1 MSTGQVSMQVT
12 DHLFV
17 GLLDG
22 APDAMVCV
30 AANGQI
36 ALVNAQTERLFGY
49 RREELVGQEME
60 ILVPDA
66 VRAAHAAHRTR
77 YMADPESRPVRA
89 QTEPSCRRRDGSTF
103 PGEISL
109 SVIDTPD
116 GILVM
121 AAVRDVTERLEVLA
135 ERERL
140 RGQAERDKMQRQL
153 QQSLRLA
160 NLGELAGGLAHDFNN
175 LLAVISNYAAFVSA
189 EVAKGGSQVSL
200 PSVREDVLQIQRAA
214 ERAADMTNQLLAF
227 ACREV
232 VRPRP
237 LNLNEVINGVEH
249 LLIRTLGAHV
259 VLTTSLDPDLCAVL
273 ADPGQIEQVLVT
285 LAVNAGDA
293 MPAGGTLTLTT
304 ATTDVDATDPASRTG
319 LVPGRYACLKV
330 SDTGAG
336 MTREVIDRAFEP
348 FFTTKSKGEGTGLGL
363 ASVYGIITQAR
374 GHVRVYSEP
383 GIGTTFTILLPAT
396 GHDAV
401 PARAPAPASASG
413 RGTGETILVVEDEP
427 AMREVTRRIL
437 SRSGYQVIT
446 AANGREAI
454 QVATNHD
461 GGIDVLVTDIVM
473 PQMLGQE
480 AAERIRTL
488 RPDVKVLF
496 MSGYTRGLLDS
507 KGIVAGDV
515 NLIEKPFT
523 EESLLTRLRQVIA
536 SEDPH

>member
-189 EVAKGGSQVSL
+189 EVAKGGSQLSL

-304 ATTDVDATDPASRTG
+304 ATTDIDATDPASRTG

-348 FFTTKSKGEGTGLGL
+348 FFTTKFKGEGTGLGL

>member
-1 MSTGQVSMQVT
+1 MQVT

-30 AANGQI
+30 AADGQI

-49 RREELVGQEME
+49 RREELVGQQME

-66 VRAAHAAHRTR
+66 VRAAHEAHRTE
-77 YMADPESRPVRA
+77 YLADPERRPVWVR
-89 QTEPSCRRRDGSTF
+89 TEPSCRRRDGSTF
-103 PGEISL
+103 PGDISL
-109 SVIDTPD
+109 SAIDTPD

-121 AAVRDVTERLEVLA
+121 AAIRDMTERLEVLA

-140 RGQAERDKMQRQL
+140 RGQAERDKMERQL
-153 QQSLRLA
+153 QQSQRLE
-160 NLGELAGGLAHDFNN
+160 NLGELAGGLAHGFNN
-175 LLAVISNYAAFVSA
+175 LVAVISNYAAFVSA

-200 PSVREDVLQIQRAA
+200 PSVHEDVLQIQRAA
-214 ERAADMTNQLLAF
+214 ERAADMTHQLLAF
-227 ACREV
+227 ACREG

-237 LNLNEVINGVEH
+237 LNLNEVIKGVEQ

-259 VLTTSLDPDLCAVL
+259 VLTTSMDPDLCAVL

-293 MPAGGTLTLTT
+293 MPAGGALTLTT
-304 ATTDVDATDPASRTG
+304 GTTDIDATDPASRTG
-319 LVPGRYACLKV
+319 VVPGRYACMKV

-348 FFTTKSKGEGTGLGL
+348 FFTTKSRGQGTGLGL

-401 PARAPAPASASG
+401 PARAPTSASASAC
-413 RGTGETILVVEDEP
+413 GTGETILVVEDEP

-437 SRSGYQVIT
+437 SRGGYQVIT

-461 GGIDVLVTDIVM
+461 GGIDVLVSDIVM

-480 AAERIRTL
+480 AAERIRAL
-488 RPDVKVLF
+488 RPGVKVLF

-507 KGIVAGDV
+507 KGIAAGDV

-536 SEDPH
+536 GEDPQ

>member
-1 MSTGQVSMQVT
+1 MQVT

-22 APDAMVCV
+22 APDAMVCM
-30 AANGQI
+30 AADGQI

-49 RREELVGQEME
+49 RREDLVGQQME
-60 ILVPDA
+60 ILIPNA
-66 VRAAHAAHRTR
+66 VRAAHAAYCTR
-77 YMADPESRPVRA
+77 HSADPEPRPA
-89 QTEPSCRRRDGSTF
+89 DALMEPACRRRDGSTF

-109 SVIDTPD
+109 SAIDTPD
-116 GILVM
+116 GILVL
-121 AAVRDVTERLEVLA
+121 AAIRDVTKRLEVLA

-140 RGQAERDKMQRQL
+140 RSQAERAKMERQL
-153 QQSLRLA
+153 QQSQRLE

-200 PSVREDVLQIQRAA
+200 PAVHEDVLQIQRAA
-214 ERAADMTNQLLAF
+214 ERAADLTRQLLAF
-227 ACREV
+227 GCRDGV
-232 VRPRP
+232 QPRP
-237 LNLNEVINGVEH
+237 LNLNEVVKGVEQ

-259 VLTTSLDPDLCAVL
+259 VLTTSMDPDLCAVL

-304 ATTDVDATDPASRTG
+304 ATTDIDATDPASRTG
-319 LVPGRYACLKV
+319 VVPGRYACLKV

-401 PARAPAPASASG
+401 PARAPASASASASG
-413 RGTGETILVVEDEP
+413 SGTGETILVVEDEP

-437 SRSGYQVIT
+437 SRDGYQVIT

-480 AAERIRTL
+480 AADRIRAL
-488 RPDVKVLF
+488 QPGVKVLF
-496 MSGYTRGLLDS
+496 MSGYTRGVLDS
-507 KGIVAGDV
+507 KGIAAGDV

-523 EESLLTRLRQVIA
+523 EESLLTRLRKVIA

>member
-1 MSTGQVSMQVT
+1 MQVT

-30 AANGQI
+30 AADGQI

-49 RREELVGQEME
+49 RREELVGQQME

-66 VRAAHAAHRTR
+66 VRAAHEAHRTE
-77 YMADPESRPVRA
+77 YLADPERRPVWVR
-89 QTEPSCRRRDGSTF
+89 TEPSCRRRDGSTF
-103 PGEISL
+103 PGDISL
-109 SVIDTPD
+109 SAIDTPD

-121 AAVRDVTERLEVLA
+121 AAIRDMTERLEVLA

-140 RGQAERDKMQRQL
+140 RGQAERDKMERQL
-153 QQSLRLA
+153 QQSQRLE
-160 NLGELAGGLAHDFNN
+160 NLGELAGGLAHGFNN
-175 LLAVISNYAAFVSA
+175 LVAVISNYAAFVSA

-200 PSVREDVLQIQRAA
+200 PSVHEDVLQIQRAA
-214 ERAADMTNQLLAF
+214 ERAADMTHQLLAF
-227 ACREV
+227 ACREG

-237 LNLNEVINGVEH
+237 LNLNEVIKGVEQ

-259 VLTTSLDPDLCAVL
+259 VLTTSMDPDLCAVL

-304 ATTDVDATDPASRTG
+304 GTTDIDATDPASRTG
-319 LVPGRYACLKV
+319 VVPGRYACMKV

-336 MTREVIDRAFEP
+336 MTKEVIDRAFEP
-348 FFTTKSKGEGTGLGL
+348 FFTTKSRGQGTGLGL

-401 PARAPAPASASG
+401 PARAPTSASAC
-413 RGTGETILVVEDEP
+413 GTGETILVVEDEP

-437 SRSGYQVIT
+437 SRGGYQVIT

-461 GGIDVLVTDIVM
+461 GGIDVLVSDIVM

-480 AAERIRTL
+480 AAERIRAL
-488 RPDVKVLF
+488 RPGVKVLF

-507 KGIVAGDV
+507 KGIAAGDV

-536 SEDPH
+536 GEDPQ

>member
-1 MSTGQVSMQVT
+1 MQVT

-30 AANGQI
+30 AADGQI

-49 RREELVGQEME
+49 RREDLVGQQME
-60 ILVPDA
+60 VLVPDA
-66 VRAAHAAHRTR
+66 IRAAHAAYCTR
-77 YMADPESRPVRA
+77 QMADPEPRPVGA
-89 QTEPSCRRRDGSTF
+89 LTEPSCRRRDGSTF

-109 SVIDTPD
+109 SAIDTPD

-121 AAVRDVTERLEVLA
+121 AAIRDVTERLKVLA

-140 RGQAERDKMQRQL
+140 RGQAERDKMERQL
-153 QQSLRLA
+153 QQSQRLE
-160 NLGELAGGLAHDFNN
+160 NLGELAGGLAHGFNN
-175 LLAVISNYAAFVSA
+175 LVAVISNYAAFVSA

-200 PSVREDVLQIQRAA
+200 PSVHEDVLQIQRAA
-214 ERAADMTNQLLAF
+214 ERAADMTHQLLAF
-227 ACREV
+227 ACREG

-237 LNLNEVINGVEH
+237 LNLNEVIKGVEQ

-259 VLTTSLDPDLCAVL
+259 VLTTSMDPDLCAVL

-304 ATTDVDATDPASRTG
+304 GTTDIDASDPASRTG
-319 LVPGRYACLKV
+319 VVPGRYACMKV

-336 MTREVIDRAFEP
+336 MTREVIDHAFEP
-348 FFTTKSKGEGTGLGL
+348 FFTTKSKGQGTGLGL

-401 PARAPAPASASG
+401 PARAPASASG
-413 RGTGETILVVEDEP
+413 GGTGETVLVVEDEP

-437 SRSGYQVIT
+437 SRGGYQVIT

-480 AAERIRTL
+480 AAERIRAL
-488 RPDVKVLF
+488 QPGVKVLF

-507 KGIVAGDV
+507 KGIAAGDV

-536 SEDPH
+536 SEDPQ

>member
-1 MSTGQVSMQVT
+1 MQVT

-22 APDAMVCV
+22 APDALVCI
-30 AANGQI
+30 AADGQI
-36 ALVNAQTERLFGY
+36 ALVNAQAERLFGY
-49 RREELVGQEME
+49 RREELVGQQMEML
-60 ILVPDA
+60 IPDA
-66 VRAAHAAHRTR
+66 VRAAHAAYCTR
-77 YMADPESRPVRA
+77 HIADPEPRPVDA
-89 QTEPSCRRRDGSTF
+89 LTEPSCRRRDGSTF

-109 SVIDTPD
+109 AAIDTPD
-116 GILVM
+116 GILVL
-121 AAVRDVTERLEVLA
+121 AAIRDATERQEVLA
-135 ERERL
+135 ERERM
-140 RGQAERDKMQRQL
+140 RSQAERRKTERQL
-153 QQSLRLA
+153 HQSQRLE

-175 LLAVISNYAAFVSA
+175 LLAIISNYAAFVSA

-200 PSVREDVLQIQRAA
+200 PSVHEDVLQIQRAA
-214 ERAADMTNQLLAF
+214 ERATGMTRQLLAF
-227 ACREV
+227 ACRGGV
-232 VRPRP
+232 QPRP
-237 LNLNEVINGVEH
+237 LNLNEVIKGVEQ
-249 LLIRTLGAHV
+249 LLVCTLGAHV
-259 VLTTSLDPDLCAVL
+259 VLTTSMDPDLCAVL

-304 ATTDVDATDPASRTG
+304 ATTDIDATDPASRTG
-319 LVPGRYACLKV
+319 VVPGRYACMKV
-330 SDTGAG
+330 SDTGTG
-336 MTREVIDRAFEP
+336 MTREVMDRAFEP

-401 PARAPAPASASG
+401 PARTPAPATASG
-413 RGTGETILVVEDEP
+413 SGTGETILVVEDEP
-427 AMREVTRRIL
+427 AMREVARRIL

-480 AAERIRTL
+480 AAERIRAL
-488 RPDVKVLF
+488 HPGVKVLF
-496 MSGYTRGLLDS
+496 MSGYTRGVLDS
-507 KGIVAGDV
+507 KGILAGDV
-515 NLIEKPFT
+515 NMIEKPFT
-523 EESLLTRLRQVIA
+523 EESLLTRLRQVLA

>member
-1 MSTGQVSMQVT
+1 MQVT

-49 RREELVGQEME
+49 RREELVGQQMEM
-60 ILVPDA
+60 LVPDA
-66 VRAAHAAHRTR
+66 VGAAHAAHRTW
-77 YMADPESRPVRA
+77 YMADPEPRPVRA
-89 QTEPSCRRRDGSTF
+89 RTEPSCRRRDGSTF

-109 SVIDTPD
+109 SAVDTPD

-121 AAVRDVTERLEVLA
+121 AAIRDVTERLEALA

-140 RGQAERDKMQRQL
+140 RGHAERHKMERQL
-153 QQSLRLA
+153 QQSQRLE

-189 EVAKGGSQVSL
+189 EVAKGVSQVSL
-200 PSVREDVLQIQRAA
+200 PSVREDVLQIQRAT
-214 ERAADMTNQLLAF
+214 ERATEMTHQLLAF
-227 ACREV
+227 ACQEV
-232 VRPRP
+232 VQPRP
-237 LNLNEVINGVEH
+237 LNLNEVINGVER

-273 ADPGQIEQVLVT
+273 ADPGQIEQMLVT

-304 ATTDVDATDPASRTG
+304 ATADIDATDPASRTG

-330 SDTGAG
+330 SDTGTG

-348 FFTTKSKGEGTGLGL
+348 FFTTKSKGVGTGLGL

-401 PARAPAPASASG
+401 PARAPAPASASAG
-413 RGTGETILVVEDEP
+413 GTGETILVVEDEP

-454 QVATNHD
+454 QAATSHD

-480 AAERIRTL
+480 AAERIRAL
-488 RPDVKVLF
+488 RPGVKVLF

-507 KGIVAGDV
+507 KGIAAGDV

-523 EESLLTRLRQVIA
+523 EESLLTRLRQVMA
-536 SEDPH
+536 DEDPQ

>member
-1 MSTGQVSMQVT
+1 
-12 DHLFV
+12 
-17 GLLDG
+17 
-22 APDAMVCV
+22 
-30 AANGQI
+30 
-36 ALVNAQTERLFGY
+36 
-49 RREELVGQEME
+49 
-60 ILVPDA
+60 
-66 VRAAHAAHRTR
+66 
-77 YMADPESRPVRA
+77 
-89 QTEPSCRRRDGSTF
+89 
-103 PGEISL
+103 
-109 SVIDTPD
+109 
-116 GILVM
+116 
-121 AAVRDVTERLEVLA
+121 
-135 ERERL
+135 
-140 RGQAERDKMQRQL
+140 
-153 QQSLRLA
+153 
-160 NLGELAGGLAHDFNN
+160 
-175 LLAVISNYAAFVSA
+175 
-189 EVAKGGSQVSL
+189 L
-200 PSVREDVLQIQRAA
+200 PSVREDVLQIQRAT
-214 ERAADMTNQLLAF
+214 ERATDMIHQLLAF

-232 VRPRP
+232 VQPRP
-237 LNLNEVINGVEH
+237 LDLNDVINGVKQ

-304 ATTDVDATDPASRTG
+304 ATTDIDATDPASRTG
-319 LVPGRYACLKV
+319 VVPGRYASLKV
-330 SDTGAG
+330 SDSGTG

-348 FFTTKSKGEGTGLGL
+348 FFTTKSKGEGAGLGL

-374 GHVRVYSEP
+374 GHVQVYSEP

-401 PARAPAPASASG
+401 PARAPASASASASES
-413 RGTGETILVVEDEP
+413 GTGETILVVEDEP

-454 QVATNHD
+454 QVATNYD

-480 AAERIRTL
+480 AAERIRAL
-488 RPDVKVLF
+488 QPGVKVLF
-496 MSGYTRGLLDS
+496 MSGYTRGLLGS

-515 NLIEKPFT
+515 NLIEKPFM
-523 EESLLTRLRQVIA
+523 EASLLTRLRQVIA

>member
-1 MSTGQVSMQVT
+1 MQVT
-12 DHLFV
+12 DHLFAN
-17 GLLDG
+17 LLDG

-140 RGQAERDKMQRQL
+140 RGRAERDKMQHQL
-153 QQSLRLA
+153 QQSQRLE

-214 ERAADMTNQLLAF
+214 ERAADMTHQLLAF

-237 LNLNEVINGVEH
+237 LNLNEVINGVEQ

-304 ATTDVDATDPASRTG
+304 ATTDIDATDPASRTG

-348 FFTTKSKGEGTGLGL
+348 FFTTKFKGEGTRLGL

-480 AAERIRTL
+480 AAERIGAL
-488 RPDVKVLF
+488 QPGVKVLF
-496 MSGYTRGLLDS
+496 MSGYTRGVLDS
-507 KGIVAGDV
+507 KGIAAGEI
-515 NLIEKPFT
+515 NLIQKPFT

-536 SEDPH
+536 SEDQVIASEDQH

>member
-1 MSTGQVSMQVT
+1 MQVT

-30 AANGQI
+30 AADGQI

-49 RREELVGQEME
+49 RREELVGQQME
-60 ILVPDA
+60 ILIPDA
-66 VRAAHAAHRTR
+66 VRAALAAYCTR
-77 YMADPESRPVRA
+77 QIADPEPRPVGAR
-89 QTEPSCRRRDGSTF
+89 TETSCRRRDGSTF

-109 SVIDTPD
+109 SAIDTPD
-116 GILVM
+116 GLLVM
-121 AAVRDVTERLEVLA
+121 AAIRDVTERLEVLA
-135 ERERL
+135 ERERR
-140 RGQAERDKMQRQL
+140 RGQAERDKMERQL
-153 QQSLRLA
+153 RQSQRLE

-175 LLAVISNYAAFVSA
+175 LLAVISNYAAFVST
-189 EVAKGGSQVSL
+189 EVGKGGSQVSL
-200 PSVREDVLQIQRAA
+200 PSVREDVLQIQRAT
-214 ERAADMTNQLLAF
+214 ERATDMIHQLLAF

-232 VRPRP
+232 VQPRP
-237 LNLNEVINGVEH
+237 LDLNDVISGVKQ

-304 ATTDVDATDPASRTG
+304 ATTDIDATDPASRTG
-319 LVPGRYACLKV
+319 VVPGRYASLKV
-330 SDTGAG
+330 SDSGTG

-348 FFTTKSKGEGTGLGL
+348 FFTTKSKGEGAGLGL

-374 GHVRVYSEP
+374 GHVQVYSEP

-401 PARAPAPASASG
+401 PARAPASASASASES
-413 RGTGETILVVEDEP
+413 GTGETILVVEDEP

-454 QVATNHD
+454 QVATNYD

-480 AAERIRTL
+480 AAERIRAL
-488 RPDVKVLF
+488 QPGVKVLF
-496 MSGYTRGLLDS
+496 MSGYTRGLLGS

-515 NLIEKPFT
+515 NLIEKPFM
-523 EESLLTRLRQVIA
+523 EASLLTRLRQVIA

>member
-1 MSTGQVSMQVT
+1 MQVT
-12 DHLFV
+12 DHLFA

-36 ALVNAQTERLFGY
+36 ALVNEQTERLFGY
-49 RREELVGQEME
+49 RREELVGQQME
-60 ILVPDA
+60 ILVADA
-66 VRAAHAAHRTR
+66 VRAAHVAHRTR
-77 YMADPESRPVRA
+77 YMADPERRPVRA
-89 QTEPSCRRRDGSTF
+89 WTEPSCRRRNGSTF

-109 SVIDTPD
+109 SAIDTPD

-121 AAVRDVTERLEVLA
+121 AAVRDVTERLEALA

-140 RGQAERDKMQRQL
+140 RGQAERDKMERQL
-153 QQSLRLA
+153 RQSQRLE

-189 EVAKGGSQVSL
+189 EVGKGGSQVSL
-200 PSVREDVLQIQRAA
+200 PSVREDVLQIQRAT
-214 ERAADMTNQLLAF
+214 ERATDMTHQLLAF

-232 VRPRP
+232 VQPRP
-237 LNLNEVINGVEH
+237 LDLNEVINGVKQ

-304 ATTDVDATDPASRTG
+304 ATTDIDATDPASRAG
-319 LVPGRYACLKV
+319 VVPGRYACLKV
-330 SDTGAG
+330 SDTGTG

-363 ASVYGIITQAR
+363 ATVYGIITQAR

-401 PARAPAPASASG
+401 PARAPASASASASES
-413 RGTGETILVVEDEP
+413 GTGETILVVEDEP

-437 SRSGYQVIT
+437 ARSGYQVIT

-480 AAERIRTL
+480 AAERIRAL
-488 RPDVKVLF
+488 QPGVKVLF

-515 NLIEKPFT
+515 NLIEKPFM
-523 EESLLTRLRQVIA
+523 EESLLTRLRQVMA

>member
-1 MSTGQVSMQVT
+1 MQVT

-121 AAVRDVTERLEVLA
+121 AAVRDMTERLEVLA

-237 LNLNEVINGVEH
+237 LNLNEVINGVEQ

-304 ATTDVDATDPASRTG
+304 ATTDIDATDPASRTG

-488 RPDVKVLF
+488 RPGVKVLF

>member
-1 MSTGQVSMQVT
+1 MQVT

-30 AANGQI
+30 AADGQI

-49 RREELVGQEME
+49 RREELVGQQME

-66 VRAAHAAHRTR
+66 VRAAHEAHRTQ
-77 YMADPESRPVRA
+77 YMADPERRPVRA
-89 QTEPSCRRRDGSTF
+89 RTEPSCRRRDGSTF

-109 SVIDTPD
+109 SAIDTPD

-121 AAVRDVTERLEVLA
+121 AAIRDVTERLEVLA

-140 RGQAERDKMQRQL
+140 RGQAERDKMERQL
-153 QQSLRLA
+153 QQSQRLE
-160 NLGELAGGLAHDFNN
+160 NLGELAGGLAHGFNN
-175 LLAVISNYAAFVSA
+175 LVAVISNYAAFVSA

-200 PSVREDVLQIQRAA
+200 PSVHEDVLQIQRAA
-214 ERAADMTNQLLAF
+214 ERAADMTHQLLAF
-227 ACREV
+227 ACREG

-237 LNLNEVINGVEH
+237 LNLNEVIKGVEQ

-259 VLTTSLDPDLCAVL
+259 VLTTSMDPDLCAVL

-304 ATTDVDATDPASRTG
+304 GTTDIDATDPASRTG
-319 LVPGRYACLKV
+319 VVPGRYACMKV

-336 MTREVIDRAFEP
+336 MTRAVIDRAFEP
-348 FFTTKSKGEGTGLGL
+348 FFTTKSKGQGTGLGL

-401 PARAPAPASASG
+401 PARAPASASAC
-413 RGTGETILVVEDEP
+413 GTGETILVVEDEP

-437 SRSGYQVIT
+437 SRGGYQVIT

-480 AAERIRTL
+480 AAERIRAL
-488 RPDVKVLF
+488 RPGVKVLF

-507 KGIVAGDV
+507 KGIAAGDV

-536 SEDPH
+536 GEDPQ

>member
-1 MSTGQVSMQVT
+1 MQVT

-22 APDAMVCV
+22 APDAMVCM
-30 AANGQI
+30 AADGQI

-49 RREELVGQEME
+49 RREELVGQQME

-66 VRAAHAAHRTR
+66 VRAAHAAYCTR
-77 YMADPESRPVRA
+77 HIADPEPRPVDA
-89 QTEPSCRRRDGSTF
+89 LTEPSCRRRDGSTF

-109 SVIDTPD
+109 SAIDTPD
-116 GILVM
+116 GILVL
-121 AAVRDVTERLEVLA
+121 AAIRDVTERLEVLA

-140 RGQAERDKMQRQL
+140 RSQAERRKMERQL
-153 QQSLRLA
+153 QQSQRLE

-175 LLAVISNYAAFVSA
+175 LLAIISNYAAFVSA

-200 PSVREDVLQIQRAA
+200 PSVHEDVLQIQRAA
-214 ERAADMTNQLLAF
+214 ERAAGMTHQLLAF
-227 ACREV
+227 ACREGV
-232 VRPRP
+232 QPRP
-237 LNLNEVINGVEH
+237 LNLNEVIKGVEQ

-259 VLTTSLDPDLCAVL
+259 VLTTSMDPDLCAVL

-304 ATTDVDATDPASRTG
+304 ATTDIDATDPASRTG
-319 LVPGRYACLKV
+319 VVPGRYACMKV

-401 PARAPAPASASG
+401 PPAGPSPGLGLGQRHGRDHSRG
-413 RGTGETILVVEDEP
+413 RGRARDAGGDPQDPLPWRLPGDHRRQRPRGHPGRHEP
-427 AMREVTRRIL
+427 
-437 SRSGYQVIT
+437 
-446 AANGREAI
+446 
-454 QVATNHD
+454 
-461 GGIDVLVTDIVM
+461 
-473 PQMLGQE
+473 
-480 AAERIRTL
+480 
-488 RPDVKVLF
+488 
-496 MSGYTRGLLDS
+496 
-507 KGIVAGDV
+507 
-515 NLIEKPFT
+515 
-523 EESLLTRLRQVIA
+523 
-536 SEDPH
+536 